1 MRNKRKISVTIDEE
15 ILKAIEKASKTF
27 NMAKSQLAQEALRLW
42 LKKKTEES
50 MARGYI
56 EMSEEDKEL
65 AEVTFEAQREIFS

>member
-50 MARGYI
+50 MARGYS
-56 EMSEEDKEL
+56 EMAEEDKEL
-65 AEVTFEAQREIFS
+65 AEVTFEAQKEIIS